1 MGSLFLSSRR
11 GQFVVLR
18 LHLDLDKPPVLRSY
32 SLSDLPAADHFRISV
47 KSELNDMLAL
57 LLKSVSP
64 GYNTHIQRPSHY
76 RTQEI
81 KSPTLSVADC
91 AMFRMGHHHK
101 NETLRVLIFRRLFG
115 VVDDEHLHGFSL
127 RLQFQAELL
136 LKGCQ
141 ERRAVGIGGRFRS
154 NRFTRL
160 L

>member
-1 MGSLFLSSRR
+1 
-11 GQFVVLR
+11 
-18 LHLDLDKPPVLRSY
+18 
-32 SLSDLPAADHFRISV
+32 
-47 KSELNDMLAL
+47 MLAL
-57 LLKSVSP
+57 LLSLFRLVTTPTSK
-64 GYNTHIQRPSHY
+64 RPSHY

-91 AMFRMGHHHK
+91 AMFRMGHPHK

-127 RLQFQAELL
+127 RLQSQAEVL

-141 ERRAVGIGGRFRS
+141 KRRVVGIGGRFRS
-154 NRFTRL
+154 NQFTRL